1 LETTRPP
8 NTFEAQDYLRI
19 VRKNRWFIFV
29 IALVTAVSGGI
40 YAKLYPKRY
49 RATAWV
55 VVYTQPETFFW
66 GPGQQNQ
73 AQRSRQMSL
82 DTQAALAQS
91 NEVAQLAAD
100 RLESRTAGQIIA
112 SASEIANSIT
122 ARPFPP
128 DRIRIEAVHE
138 DELNAVAFVN
148 AVADSFVE
156 LSAEYWRAE
165 DSSAVQFLEK
175 QLEKTQSELQKAQEA
190 KQIKQKQWGIVSPD
204 AGQTAASML
213 RTYESSLDQAQA
225 DLAATE
231 SATRE
236 LERQLAEL
244 RSSPI
249 SEQPVTNPYR
259 SSLQAQLETARLTL
273 AQLQARYT
281 RDHPAI
287 QQAKLQIEELS
298 KQIANE
304 PQFIRQ
310 KQVVSQ
316 ARLDELSQQL
326 ETNRMRAASLRA
338 RISVLQNLI
347 SQTRS
352 KAMNLAEKE
361 SILQQDEYEVGL
373 HEQTYEALLQ
383 QLRDRRLQKA
393 AKPGTADVLDRAI
406 EGTPMEVN
414 VFRSILFT
422 GMIGL
427 VAGIALALLKEVLD
441 TAIYTPDDISQYTEV
456 DFLGVIPL
464 SEIET
469 TGLLTIEAPRS
480 PPAEAYRTL
489 RSNINFATLDNP
501 VRTFLV
507 TSAGSGE
514 GKSRVLANLGVV
526 FAQAGQS
533 VILVDSDL
541 RRPSLHRLFDLDSTP
556 GLTSVLLGEITVE
569 DALQRTQIEKLRV
582 MTSGPLPPNPTELLD
597 SRRMDD
603 FIAEVAGHADI
614 ILFDS
619 PPSIML
625 ADSMVLSAKLDTTI
639 LVAESGLVTRDAFN
653 ETIRLINRAR
663 GNILGAVLNKMDIS
677 RSGYHYY
684 YYYYYYYEQADQQP
698 DEKASNM
705 HSNTDRVPA
714 LPMIKSPQPDDSEH
728 PSETDTNAGNSPH

>member
-1 LETTRPP
+1 LETSQPQ
-8 NTFEAQDYLRI
+8 NTFEARDYLQV
-19 VRKNRWFIFV
+19 VRERKWFILVVALAAMV
-29 IALVTAVSGGI
+29 IGGI
-40 YAKLYPKRY
+40 YAVTYPKRY
-49 RATAWV
+49 RASAWV

-66 GPGQQNQ
+66 GPGQQNHT
-73 AQRSRQMSL
+73 QRSRQMSL

-100 RLESRTAGQIIA
+100 RLESRTAHQIIA
-112 SASEIANSIT
+112 SASEIASSIT
-122 ARPFPP
+122 ARAFPP
-128 DRIRIEAVHE
+128 DRIRIQAIHQN
-138 DELNAVAFVN
+138 ELDSVGFVN

-165 DSSAVQFLEK
+165 DSAAVQFLEK
-175 QLEKTQSELQKAQEA
+175 QLAKTEGELQKAQEA
-190 KQIKQKQWGIVSPD
+190 KQTKQQHWGIVSSD

-213 RTYESSLDQAQA
+213 RTYESSIEKTQT

-231 SATRE
+231 SATKE
-236 LERQLAEL
+236 LEQQLAEL

-249 SEQPVTNPYR
+249 SEQPVTNSYR
-259 SSLQAQLETARLTL
+259 ISLQTQLETARMTL
-273 AQLQARYT
+273 AQLQTRYT
-281 RDHPAI
+281 RNHPAI
-287 QQAKLQIEELS
+287 QQAKLQIQELS
-298 KQIANE
+298 KQIADE

-310 KQVVSQ
+310 KQVV
-316 ARLDELSQQL
+316 APALLDELSQQL
-326 ETNRMRAASLRA
+326 ETNRMQAASLRA
-338 RISVLQNLI
+338 RIRVLQNLI
-347 SQTRS
+347 TKTRS
-352 KAMNLAEKE
+352 KAISLAEKE
-361 SILQQDEYEVGL
+361 NVLQQDQYEVGL

-393 AKPGTADVLDRAI
+393 AKPGTADVLDRALH
-406 EGTPMEVN
+406 GTPMEVN

-422 GMIGL
+422 GMLGL
-427 VAGIALALLKEVLD
+427 VAGIAFALLMEVLD
-441 TAIYTPDDISQYTEV
+441 TTIHTPDDISQYTEV

-464 SEIET
+464 SETEK

-480 PPAEAYRTL
+480 PSAEAYRTL

-501 VRTFLV
+501 VQTFLV

-541 RRPSLHRLFDLDSTP
+541 RRPSIHRLFDLASTP
-556 GLTSVLLGEITVE
+556 GLTSVLLGETAIQE
-569 DALQRTQIEKLRV
+569 ALQQTHIENLRV

-625 ADSMVLSAKLDTTI
+625 ADSIVLSAKLDTTI
-639 LVAESGLVTRDAFN
+639 LVAESGHVTRDAFN
-653 ETIRLINRAR
+653 ETVRLINRAR

-684 YYYYYYYEQADQQP
+684 YYYYYYYEQQQP

-705 HSNTDRVPA
+705 HDSTDRVPI
-714 LPMIKSPQPDDSEH
+714 LPRIKSSDPDESDR
-728 PSETDTNAGNSPH
+728 PSEADTNQGNSPH